1 MYEKSLLIIKP
12 DGIKRRL
19 TSQVLLR
26 FETAGLKLHALKL
39 INASSELAGDH
50 YGEHRERPFFPL
62 IVDYLTEGPV
72 LAFVLGGEGA
82 IARIRKMVG
91 ATTPA
96 DSDPG
101 TIRGDFCHMS
111 LDKEAA
117 TSKALYNLIHAS
129 ANAEDAEREIALWFA
144 PEEVL
149 DYSLPDDY
157 LHGA

>member
-19 TSQVLLR
+19 VSQVLSR

-39 INASSELAGDH
+39 VQATPELAGNH
-50 YGEHRERPFFPL
+50 YDEHRERPFFPL

-72 LAFVLGGEGA
+72 MVFVLGGQGA
-82 IARIRKMVG
+82 IARIRMMVG
-91 ATTPA
+91 STMPA
-96 DSDPG
+96 ESAPG
-101 TIRGDFCHMS
+101 TIRGDFCHME
-111 LDKEAA
+111 LDKADGK
-117 TSKALYNLIHAS
+117 SKALYNLIHAS
-129 ANAEDAEREIALWFA
+129 ANADDAAREIGIWFNPA
-144 PEEVL
+144 EVL